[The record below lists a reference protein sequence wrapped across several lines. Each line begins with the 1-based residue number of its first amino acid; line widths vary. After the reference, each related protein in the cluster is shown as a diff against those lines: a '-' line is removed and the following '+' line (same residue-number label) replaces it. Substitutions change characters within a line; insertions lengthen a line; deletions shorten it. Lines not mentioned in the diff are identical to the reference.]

1 MKISELIKKLMQY
14 NQDMEVYIAICNI
27 ECEAGH
33 VQVISEEKGEPYV
46 LISNC

>member
-14 NQDMEVYIAICNI
+14 NQDMEIYITINNI
-27 ECEAGH
+27 ECEINH